1 MEHVISQNNTSCGPQ
16 CHLSLSTSN
25 ISISFGVFHKSLRSV
40 NARFH
45 VQDGAMS
52 NTRYPDLPSQHAVVI
67 KTNRIYLRP
76 VTPDDLT
83 ALHSIRMNPRV
94 MQYM

>member
-1 MEHVISQNNTSCGPQ
+1 MTNT
-16 CHLSLSTSN
+16 
-25 ISISFGVFHKSLRSV
+25 K
-40 NARFH
+40 
-45 VQDGAMS
+45 
-52 NTRYPDLPSQHAVVI
+52 YPDLPPQHAVVI

-76 VTPDDLT
+76 VTPEDLT